1 MIEHEFIK
9 GWLHM
14 CHEGEDGQRHRSVRR
29 PGSDLADLPADIQM
43 QASELWT
50 PAFIAEIEL
59 SLLARDLEPTSEEQ
73 ARQARKAEFPDLYPD
88 QFWFGLRA
96 AGYEDDVRAWVAG
109 LRDTDPTTWAWASAK
124 LEFATYFE
132 RDHPLVE
139 NFRAAIGM
147 PETELDAL
155 WSYAANG

>member
-1 MIEHEFIK
+1 M
-9 GWLHM
+9 
-14 CHEGEDGQRHRSVRR
+14 
-29 PGSDLADLPADIQM
+29 
-43 QASELWT
+43 WT
-50 PAFIAEIEL
+50 PSPDQIITAEQREVEAAAAAR
-59 SLLARDLEPTSEEQ
+59 LAQFPNLE
-73 ARQARKAEFPDLYPD
+73 PD

-139 NFRAAIGM
+139 SFRAAIGM

-155 WSYAANG
+155 WSFAANG